1 MKKLFVLIVLLIA
14 LPALAGGPPVNVIP
28 SGGTTNQVLT
38 KASNRT
44 YDLAW
49 SAAGSGDVSKVGT
62 PANDQ
67 VGIWTGDGT
76 IEGDADLTFDGDNL
90 TVGTNIIVGGT
101 VDGIDIATDV
111 AANTAKTSLEDNSV
125 TLARMAGGTDG
136 NLITYDASGDPAA
149 VATGTAN
156 QVLTSN
162 GAGAAPTFQ
171 AQAGGGD
178 VSKVG
183 TPVNDQ
189 VGVWT
194 GDGTIEGDVDLTF
207 DGDNLTVDGTITGTT
222 LITSGSATPSLI
234 LKDSDAS
241 AGDDNYTLA
250 VNATDTGDG
259 TEDIDIDEQVQ
270 IAGTLTTIRDVD
282 ADGDYEIGT
291 ATMNT
296 KVNGDLTISGDDLF
310 MATNTDTYLLI
321 ADGTNYNPVIMSGNA
336 TITNAGALAL
346 ATGSVDANELVST
359 AVTPGSYTFTALTV
373 DADGRIT
380 AASNGSPGAETN
392 SLETTVTGIA
402 DTEIFVGDGADSG
415 TFVVVSGDATMANT
429 GVVTNDN
436 IQVDGTPGSSG
447 TYRGFIISGVNAG
460 ETISAGE
467 IVYMDGTTNE
477 WMLADANAAGE
488 FPAIG
493 MAAAAGTDGNPMSVM
508 VRGVARLDSWSWT
521 NEGVK
526 LYLGETPGTM
536 TETAPSDDNDCI
548 QILGTVLAITND
560 TVLFNA
566 DSTWFLDDGT

>member
-14 LPALAGGPPVNVIP
+14 IPALAGGPPVNVIP
-28 SGGTTNQVLT
+28 SGGTTNQVLA
-38 KASNRT
+38 KASNRS

-49 SAAGSGDVSKVGT
+49 GAAGSGDVSKVGT
-62 PANDQ
+62 PVNDQ

-125 TLARMAGGTDG
+125 TLAKMAPGTDG

-149 VATGTAN
+149 VATGTATH
-156 QVLTSN
+156 VLTSN
-162 GAGAAPTFQ
+162 GVGAAPTFQ
-171 AQAGGGD
+171 AAGSGD
-178 VSKVG
+178 VTKVG

-250 VNATDTGDG
+250 VNATDAGDG

-270 IAGTLTTIRDVD
+270 IAGAATTIRDVD

-291 ATMNT
+291 TTMNT

-310 MATNTDTYLLI
+310 MATNTDTFLLI
-321 ADGTNYNPVIMSGNA
+321 ADGTNYNPVVMSGNA

-415 TFVVVSGDATMANT
+415 AFVVMSGDATMANT
-429 GVVTNDN
+429 GAVTIAAASVEASMLAADAKFQSYAVAGLSDTTTPSVLTTAETTNKCVSNYKSSGADHVFTMPAAHAAGN
-436 IQVDGTPGSSG
+436 IIFMVGDEFQVDIEPNGSDLFYLNGT
-447 TYRGFIISGVNAG
+447 A
-460 ETISAGE
+460 
-467 IVYMDGTTNE
+467 
-477 WMLADANAAGE
+477 
-488 FPAIG
+488 
-493 MAAAAGTDGNPMSVM
+493 MAADEHIQNTADT
-508 VRGVARLDSWSWT
+508 
-521 NEGVK
+521 
-526 LYLGETPGTM
+526 LGERIVGYCTNINGTLRWMFYSSDTAWVEATP
-536 TETAPSDDNDCI
+536 
-548 QILGTVLAITND
+548 
-560 TVLFNA
+560 
-566 DSTWFLDDGT
+566 